1 MCITMSRRTTLVL
14 WLGCLAACLAV
25 CAEGVQISHQS
36 VRCTTTLSA
45 TPLLRR
51 SWNLELRGGDD
62 DEEGGAEAEAEGGAK
77 GEEEEEDEDAGPMTI
92 NKALKQVLYFSR
104 IHLGLARGVKEV
116 MQALERGEAQLVV
129 LAEDCDE
136 ENYVQVLEALTAEKG
151 VYLLKVPERD
161 QLGEWSGLVKLDEDG
176 KPRRIC
182 GTSSVA
188 VKDFGE
194 QSEGLAFLLDYI
206 KQMSAG
212 EGGAPKAE
220 AEAE

>member
-62 DEEGGAEAEAEGGAK
+62 EEEGGAEAEAEGGAK

-92 NKALKQVLYFSR
+92 NKALKQVL
-104 IHLGLARGVKEV
+104 HAH
-116 MQALERGEAQLVV
+116 
-129 LAEDCDE
+129 
-136 ENYVQVLEALTAEKG
+136 
-151 VYLLKVPERD
+151 
-161 QLGEWSGLVKLDEDG
+161 G
-176 KPRRIC
+176 KPGPATFRQ
-182 GTSSVA
+182 THSNAS
-188 VKDFGE
+188 
-194 QSEGLAFLLDYI
+194 FLQFESLNFALILEHLRTYL
-206 KQMSAG
+206 
-212 EGGAPKAE
+212 
-220 AEAE
+220 